1 MNTNMA
7 ELRQNMVTK
16 EWVIIAPERAM
27 RPDQF
32 RIPAKVLTHQLP
44 VFINDCPFCPG
55 NEAETPPDLIRCPEQ
70 GPWKS
75 RLFPNK
81 FPALSRDGER
91 LYSHDGAARK
101 LSGVGFHEVLIETPR
116 HNSTPGLQSP
126 QTILRTLKIFI
137 QRGMQ
142 IADDPRIEQVFY
154 FKNHGLAAGTSI
166 IHPHGQLLA
175 LPMVPF
181 NARMRIDEQRRTYDE
196 MGVCPVCAMLD
207 SELNAGRRIVCA
219 NESFVAVVPYA
230 ALSPFHMW
238 IVPRRH
244 GPSFLDIQQHEL
256 ELLAAIMR
264 EVFGRLYHGL
274 SDPDYNYIVRNAPQR
289 DSSSAYLHW
298 YVSIVPRVTRT
309 AGFELGSGM
318 SINPTLPEDNAEFLR
333 SQDPGQTMD
342 DDFEGARCAAIAGD
356 GV

>member
-1 MNTNMA
+1 MA

-16 EWVIIAPERAM
+16 EWVIIAPDRAL

-44 VFINDCPFCPG
+44 VFIHDCPFCPG
-55 NEAETPPDLIRCPEQ
+55 NESETPADLMRWPES

-91 LYSHDGAARK
+91 VYSHDGVTR
-101 LSGVGFHEVLIETPR
+101 SMTGVGYHEVLIETRR

-126 QTILRTLKIFI
+126 QTILRTLNIFI
-137 QRGMQ
+137 ARGRQ
-142 IADDPRIEQVFY
+142 IAADPRIEQVYY
-154 FKNHGLAAGTSI
+154 FKNHGPGAGTSI
-166 IHPHGQLLA
+166 IHPHCQLLA

-181 NARMRIDEQRRTYDE
+181 SVRARIDEQRRTYDE
-196 MGVCPVCAMLD
+196 EGVCPICATLD
-207 SELNAGRRIVCA
+207 AEIEDGRRIVSA
-219 NESFVAVVPYA
+219 NDKFVAFVPYA

-244 GPSFLDIQQHEL
+244 GPSFLDLALPEV
-256 ELLAAIMR
+256 ESLAALMR
-264 EVFGRLYHGL
+264 EVFGRLYYGL
-274 SDPDYNYIVRNAPQR
+274 NDPDYNYIIRSAPQR

-298 YVSIVPRVTRT
+298 YISIMPRVTRM

-318 SINPTLPEDNAEFLR
+318 SINPTLPVDNAEFLR
-333 SQDPGQTMD
+333 GQDPGQAMD
-342 DDFEGARCAAIAGD
+342 DDFEGARLAAVAGD
-356 GV
+356 GDA